1 MSLINLDTSSGSAWI
16 DLREVTAIVC
26 HLPNR
31 DNFNIDLHVSSGSIF
46 TVRDSN
52 KKDYDGII
60 KQWKRGK
67 MLDEGYTNVNVS
79 FDEVLEVRSQ

>member
-1 MSLINLDTSSGSAWI
+1 MSLINLDTSSGSAWV

-52 KKDYDGII
+52 KKSYEAII
-60 KQWKRGK
+60 KQWKK
-67 MLDEGYTNVNVS
+67 AKLALAYNNVNVS

>member
-1 MSLINLDTSSGSAWI
+1 MSLINLDTSSGSAWV

-52 KKDYDGII
+52 KKSHEAII
-60 KQWKRGK
+60 KQWKK
-67 MLDEGYTNVNVS
+67 AKLALAYNNVNVS